1 MKPGRKGLGHE
12 MRLKER
18 FSELSEPYFLALKG
32 FLESDEKADQKFAIE
47 QLTKAYSKMMP
58 TEITG
63 EDGKPIII
71 HLAKEIAETEDLNEP
86 TSDPSTDSNGQA

>member
-1 MKPGRKGLGHE
+1 MKTGRKGLGHE

-32 FLESDEKADQKFAIE
+32 FLESEEKADQKFAIE

-63 EDGKPIII
+63 EEGGAIII
-71 HLAKEIAETEDLNEP
+71 QVAKEGIEKYGTPPSPGVD
-86 TSDPSTDSNGQA
+86 TSGQA